1 MNRAKAKAKLRDKI
15 NKLKAKADLQRNPN
29 EHEAAVAAAAA
40 KEHEKRLAELS
51 KRDLPHGLKYRGDS
65 IVAVFALADG
75 TIERRSLG
83 DVSVSWAVEERAR
96 FKRQVREGCYV
107 PKKPRIKEVTYTV
120 GDLWAEYLRAYK
132 LKGKKAAW
140 RQEMA
145 WAHLKPTFDK
155 MRPEQLGTRD
165 LSAYQEARI
174 AEGAAPATVNRE
186 LSALSA
192 ALYHANGMTGENGKS
207 ILDRVPSFPAS
218 LKEAA
223 PRKGFVEDAQYATL
237 AANAKPLW
245 LRTLIACAYSFGF
258 RKSELLG
265 MRVRQVDFFRRWLEL
280 EQGTTKNDEA
290 RKVKMTGEV
299 YDLMLE
305 ATRGKNPDDFVF
317 TREDGTHVVDPRD
330 DWYALCVA
338 SKLGEFVPAKR
349 ANGEEYQRY
358 VGLIL
363 HSFRRSAI
371 RNMTRRGVSE
381 TVAMKISGH
390 KTASVFRRYD
400 ITDERDLADA
410 TAKIELGRQI
420 PTADSTSTATS
431 TTPIS
436 GENTQSRKQA

>member
-1 MNRAKAKAKLRDKI
+1 VK
-15 NKLKAKADLQRNPN
+15 
-29 EHEAAVAAAAA
+29 
-40 KEHEKRLAELS
+40 KE
-51 KRDLPHGLKYRGDS
+51 LPRGLHYRGDS
-65 IVAVFALADG
+65 IVATFALADG
-75 TIERRSLG
+75 RIERRSIG
-83 DVSVSWAVEERAR
+83 EVSIPYAVEQIGI
-96 FKRQVREGCYV
+96 FKRQVREGCYE
-107 PKKPRIKEVTYTV
+107 PKKPRVKETVYTV
-120 GDLWAEYLRAYK
+120 ADLWAEYLRGYK
-132 LKGKKAAW
+132 LAGKKAAW

-145 WAHLKPTFDK
+145 WAHLKPKFET

-174 AEGAAPATVNRE
+174 AEGAANATVNRE

-192 ALYHANGMTGENGKS
+192 ALYHANGMTGENGKPL
-207 ILDRVPSFPAS
+207 LDRVPSFPAS

-258 RKSELLG
+258 RKAELFG

-280 EQGTTKNDEA
+280 EQGTTKNDEP
-290 RKVKMTGEV
+290 RKVKMTAEV
-299 YDLMLE
+299 YDLMIE
-305 ATRGKNPDDFVF
+305 STRGKNPDDFVF

-338 SKLGEFVPAKR
+338 SKLGRFVPAKR
-349 ANGEEYQRY
+349 SDGTDYQKY

-381 TVAMKISGH
+381 TVAMRISGH

-410 TAKIELGRQI
+410 TAKIELGRQVST
-420 PTADSTSTATS
+420 PAQTDTKTSTVANS
-431 TTPIS
+431 R
-436 GENTQSRKQA
+436 ENTHTRKRA

>member
-1 MNRAKAKAKLRDKI
+1 MK
-15 NKLKAKADLQRNPN
+15 NKK
-29 EHEAAVAAAAA
+29 
-40 KEHEKRLAELS
+40 ELS
-51 KRDLPHGLKYRGDS
+51 RGLRYRGDS
-65 IVAVFALADG
+65 IVATFALADG

-83 DVSVSWAVEERAR
+83 EVSIPYAVEQLGIY
-96 FKRQVREGCYV
+96 KRQVREGSYE
-107 PKKPRIKEVTYTV
+107 PKKPRVKETVYTV
-120 GDLWAEYLRAYK
+120 ADLWAEYLRAYK
-132 LKGKKAAW
+132 LSGKKAAW
-140 RQEMA
+140 RQEMC
-145 WAHLKPTFDK
+145 WAHLKPTFET

-165 LSAYQEARI
+165 LSAYQETRI
-174 AEGAAPATVNRE
+174 SEGAAPATVNRE
-186 LSALSA
+186 VSALSA
-192 ALYHANGMTGENGKS
+192 ALYHANGMTGANGKPV
-207 ILDRVPSFPAS
+207 LDRVPSFPAS

-299 YDLMLE
+299 YELMLE
-305 ATRGKNPDDFVF
+305 ATRGKNPDDFIF
-317 TREDGTHVVDPRD
+317 TRENGEHVVDPRD

-338 SKLGEFVPAKR
+338 SKFGAFVPAKR

-381 TVAMKISGH
+381 TVAMRISGH

-410 TAKIELGRQI
+410 TDKIELGRQV
-420 PTADSTSTATS
+420 SATS
-431 TTPIS
+431 TKTDTVAILT
-436 GENTQSRKQA
+436 ENTNTRKQA